1 MDDEL
6 KDLVLGPFQDVVAK
20 AKTAL
25 ENVQD
30 AGSEPMRKAAQ
41 GLLNI
46 GERALKKIEPVC
58 RRQLDEYGS
67 NFVNAL
73 KENEEI
79 SSFRGRINDLV
90 WDLED
95 CIEVDSFDG
104 DIYSSLQSLLRDAA
118 LKISDLVVRM
128 KLEHP
133 PVEPEYST
141 VSGTSRAPSV
151 AAWNQRSETPQTL
164 PQTPEQDYRHV
175 STSSINSTMEAK
187 AGPIRSWE
195 DREAEEQE
203 RAASE
208 SRSAQSPAPP
218 PQRSADS
225 VRPEEM
231 PAEPSENPWQ
241 TTRELPHE
249 LDTEEL
255 VAELERR
262 LQMPPAEEDPPQS
275 ATATTPIND
284 TGLPV
289 SYRPVSVDVASVS
302 PNRARDSLIS
312 PMSMD
317 PRNSLMFAGTGQSPV
332 VERRDSFRSMMEQS
346 QSLPNALSISRPVV
360 LGNPPPYQPRLPPVP
375 QESPELFDQPG
386 LEVVPQV
393 EIPDGPEV
401 VNLETSPT
409 ETAPA
414 SPSLNMPL
422 REHDCTIDLNS
433 SFYQHKGFCEGA
445 QLVMRGDLGVRQIKK
460 QSMGTGVSV
469 IAKCKSCMY
478 ELSWDLVDADL
489 KQQGSANYR
498 TGGVGFR
505 LRFLLKS
512 HLAAKRIDDELY
524 ACLFCI
530 QQGRTNEE
538 SDATVFFRR
547 TQLFSHLARHPRPL
561 PNVPGL
567 TVIETPQIPPQFMNN
582 YDLHFPSAPTSSL
595 MTESLRREIRGM
607 PTAIATES
615 FRQIHGTLRAP
626 LQGVTMLQFAVGARI
641 VGVEF
646 PEKYGGLWGVGWADN
661 VKAAFPMDCI
671 RIVPPPKSEI
681 RVLPL
686 SKISATARWKR
697 SPKDK
702 ENSGSVDDSSNHW
715 LKFDKGEVIT
725 NISFPY
731 PEHWCWSGCN
741 SRGKWGIF
749 PQAFM
754 QPNTMKEVSTEPES
768 LRSRNS
774 WGSQAPQES
783 KGRGVVSVFSRI
795 SNRRKA
801 STYEQRRSPAGSFV
815 SGSSVEAPTIT
826 QRSPRPSLY

>member
-25 ENVQD
+25 KNAQD
-30 AGSEPMRKAAQ
+30 ADSKPMQKAAQ
-41 GLLNI
+41 SLVNI
-46 GERALKKIEPVC
+46 GERALKRIEPVC
-58 RRQLDEYGS
+58 RRQLDEYGP
-67 NFVNAL
+67 NFVDAL
-73 KENEEI
+73 KENDEI
-79 SSFRGRINDLV
+79 SSFRGKINGLA

-104 DIYSSLQSLLRDAA
+104 DIYSSLQGLLRDAA

-133 PVEPEYST
+133 PIEPEYSIA
-141 VSGTSRAPSV
+141 SGTSRAPSV
-151 AAWNQRSETPQTL
+151 AAWNQTPETPQTL

-175 STSSINSTMEAK
+175 STSSVGSTMEAK

-195 DREAEEQE
+195 DREAEEQG

-208 SRSAQSPAPP
+208 SHSAQPPAPA

-225 VRPEEM
+225 VRPEDM

-241 TTRELPHE
+241 TTRDLPH
-249 LDTEEL
+249 DINNEEL
-255 VAELERR
+255 VEELERR
-262 LQMPPAEEDPPQS
+262 LQISSAEDDHDTQPAPS
-275 ATATTPIND
+275 TTPSSD
-284 TGLPV
+284 KGRPV
-289 SYRPVSVDVASVS
+289 SYRPGSVDFASTS
-302 PNRARDSLIS
+302 SNRARDSLIS
-312 PMSMD
+312 PMSAD
-317 PRNSLMFAGTGQSPV
+317 PRNSLMFNTEQCPV

-346 QSLPNALSISRPVV
+346 QSLPNALSISRPA
-360 LGNPPPYQPRLPPVP
+360 LQGNPPPYQPRLPPVP
-375 QESPELFDQPG
+375 QESSELFDQPG
-386 LEVVPQV
+386 LEVVPQM
-393 EIPDGPEV
+393 EIADGLEV
-401 VNLETSPT
+401 VSSETGT
-409 ETAPA
+409 AETAPA
-414 SPSLNMPL
+414 SPSFNMPL
-422 REHDCTIDLNS
+422 REHVCTIDLNS
-433 SFYQHKGFCEGA
+433 SFYLHKGFCEGA
-445 QLVMRGDLGVRQIKK
+445 QMVMRGELGVRQIKK

-469 IAKCKSCMY
+469 IAKCRSCMY
-478 ELSWDLVDADL
+478 ELSWESVDADL
-489 KQQGSANYR
+489 KQQSSANYR
-498 TGGVGFR
+498 IGGIGFR

-530 QQGRTNEE
+530 QQGQTNDE
-538 SDATVFFRR
+538 SDATVFF
-547 TQLFSHLARHPRPL
+547 THPQLFSHLARHPRPL

-567 TVIETPQIPPQFMNN
+567 TVIETPQIPEVFKNN
-582 YDLHFPSAPTSSL
+582 YDLHFPSAPTPSL
-595 MTESLRREIRGM
+595 MTESLRRETRGM

-615 FRQIHGTLRAP
+615 FRQTHGTLRAP

-661 VKAAFPMDCI
+661 VKAAFPMDCV

-681 RVLPL
+681 KVQPL
-686 SKISATARWKR
+686 SNISATARWKR
-697 SPKDK
+697 SPSSK
-702 ENSGSVDDSSNHW
+702 ENSGDANDSSNHW

-725 NISFPY
+725 SISFQY

-754 QPNTMKEVSTEPES
+754 QPNTMKELSIEPAS
-768 LRSRNS
+768 LQSRNS
-774 WGSQAPQES
+774 WGSQAPLES
-783 KGRGVVSVFSRI
+783 KGRGVGSVFSRI

-801 STYEQRRSPAGSFV
+801 SASEHRRSPAGSFV
-815 SGSSVEAPTIT
+815 SGNSIEAATVK